1 LAGEVIELRDNG
13 LEGDLQSRLDNGRSV
28 WVVGDVHGHFRTLES
43 LVGQLDLGEWD
54 AIVMLG
60 DLIDR
65 GPKSAHVVRYVR
77 GTDGVFSIRG
87 NHEQMMIEGFD
98 ESSFFKYRS
107 IESRAWYHNGGV
119 ATEGSYI
126 SLYGKD
132 DAARAAASSDVRWM
146 SSLATEVVLDRWRL
160 VHAGYDQ
167 NLEVED
173 QDEGMHMN
181 ARSQFYTS
189 KRPVDPK
196 RTILFG
202 HTPTFKHLHGDGSEA
217 GEVWRSDVELGDGRP
232 MAIGMDT
239 CVYHGLDLPR
249 VLSAFN
255 LRTGEVVYQNRV

>member
-1 LAGEVIELRDNG
+1 MIELRDNG
-13 LEGDLQSRLDNGRSV
+13 LEMDLQSRLDDGRSV
-28 WVVGDVHGHFRTLES
+28 WAVGDVHGHFRTLEA
-43 LVGQLDLGEWD
+43 LVGQLDLGEGD

-77 GTDGVFSIRG
+77 GTGGVFSIRG

-98 ESSFFKYRS
+98 ESSFFKDRS
-107 IESRAWYHNGGV
+107 VESRVWYHNGGV
-119 ATEGSYI
+119 ATEASYI
-126 SLYGKD
+126 SLNGGD
-132 DAARAAASSDVRWM
+132 GAARAAASSDVRWM
-146 SSLATEVVLDRWRL
+146 SGLATEVVLDRWRL

-167 NLEVED
+167 NLGVEG
-173 QDEGMHMN
+173 QDEGMHIN
-181 ARSQFYTS
+181 ARGQFYTS
-189 KRPVDPK
+189 KRPVDPL

-202 HTPTFKHLHGDGSEA
+202 HTPTFKHLHEDDTKA

-239 CVYHGLDLPR
+239 CVYHDLDAPR

-255 LRTGEVVYQNRV
+255 LRTGEVVYQDRV

>member
-1 LAGEVIELRDNG
+1 MRDKG
-13 LEGDLQSRLDNGRSV
+13 LEMDLQSRLNNGRNV
-28 WVVGDVHGHFRTLES
+28 WVVGDVHGHFRTLEA
-43 LVGQLDLGEWD
+43 LVGQLALGEGD

-98 ESSFFKYRS
+98 ESSFFKERS
-107 IESRAWYHNGGV
+107 IEARVWYHNGGL

-126 SLYGKD
+126 SLNGGD
-132 DAARAAASSDVRWM
+132 GAARAAASSDVRWM
-146 SSLATEVVLDRWRL
+146 SGLATEVVLDRWRL

-167 NLEVED
+167 NLGIEG

-181 ARSQFYTS
+181 ARRQFYTS
-189 KRPVDPK
+189 KRPVDPL

-202 HTPTFKHLHGDGSEA
+202 HTPTFKHLHGDDSKA

-239 CVYHGLDLPR
+239 CVYHDLDAPR

-255 LRTGEVVYQNRV
+255 LRTGEVVYQDRV

>member
-1 LAGEVIELRDNG
+1 MRDNR
-13 LEGDLQSRLDNGRSV
+13 LEMDLQSRLDDGRSV
-28 WVVGDVHGHFRTLES
+28 WAVGDVHGHFRTLEA
-43 LVGQLDLGEWD
+43 LVGRLDLGEGD

-98 ESSFFKYRS
+98 ECSFFKDRS
-107 IESRAWYHNGGV
+107 VEARVWYHNGGM
-119 ATEGSYI
+119 ATEASYI
-126 SLYGKD
+126 SLNGG
-132 DAARAAASSDVRWM
+132 DAAARTSASSDVRWM
-146 SSLATEVVLDRWRL
+146 SGLATEVVLDRWRL

-167 NLEVED
+167 NLEVEG

-181 ARSQFYTS
+181 ARRQFYTS

-202 HTPTFKHLHGDGSEA
+202 HTPTFKHLHGDDTKA

-239 CVYHGLDLPR
+239 CVYHDLDAPR

-255 LRTGEVVYQNRV
+255 LGTGEVAYQDRV

>member
-1 LAGEVIELRDNG
+1 MRDNG
-13 LEGDLQSRLDNGRSV
+13 LEMDLQSRLDDGRSV
-28 WVVGDVHGHFRTLES
+28 WVVGDVHGHFRTLEA
-43 LVGQLDLGEWD
+43 LVGRLDLGEGD

-77 GTDGVFSIRG
+77 GTERVFSIRG

-98 ESSFFKYRS
+98 ESSFFKDRS
-107 IESRAWYHNGGV
+107 VEARVWYQNGGM
-119 ATEGSYI
+119 ATEVSYI
-126 SLYGKD
+126 SLNGGD
-132 DAARAAASSDVRWM
+132 GAARAAASSDVRWM
-146 SSLATEVVLDRWRL
+146 SGLATEVVLDRWRL

-167 NLEVED
+167 NLGVEG

-181 ARSQFYTS
+181 ARRQFYTS
-189 KRPVDPK
+189 KRPVDPL

-202 HTPTFKHLHGDGSEA
+202 HTPTFKHLHEDDTKA
-217 GEVWRSDVELGDGRP
+217 GEVWRSDVKLGDGRP

-239 CVYHGLDLPR
+239 CVYHDLDAPR

>member
-1 LAGEVIELRDNG
+1 MRDNG
-13 LEGDLQSRLDNGRSV
+13 LEMDLQSRLDDGRSV
-28 WVVGDVHGHFRTLES
+28 WVVGDVHGHFRTLET
-43 LVGQLDLGEWD
+43 LVGRLDLGEGD

-77 GTDGVFSIRG
+77 STERVFSIRG

-98 ESSFFKYRS
+98 ESSFFKERS
-107 IESRAWYHNGGV
+107 VESRVWYHNGGV

-126 SLYGKD
+126 SLNGRD
-132 DAARAAASSDVRWM
+132 GAARAAASSDVRWM
-146 SSLATEVVLDRWRL
+146 SGLATEVVLDRWRL

-167 NLEVED
+167 NLGVEG

-181 ARSQFYTS
+181 ARRQFYTS
-189 KRPVDPK
+189 KRPVDPL

-202 HTPTFKHLHGDGSEA
+202 HTPTFKHLHWDDAKA
-217 GEVWRSDVELGDGRP
+217 GEVWCSDVKLEDERP

-239 CVYHGLDLPR
+239 CVYHDLDAPR

-255 LRTGEVVYQNRV
+255 LRTGEVVYRDRV

>member
-1 LAGEVIELRDNG
+1 MIELRDNG
-13 LEGDLQSRLDNGRSV
+13 LEMDLQSRLDDGRSV
-28 WVVGDVHGHFRTLES
+28 WVVGDVHGHFRTLEA
-43 LVGQLDLGEWD
+43 LVGRLDLGEGD

-77 GTDGVFSIRG
+77 GDGRG
-87 NHEQMMIEGFD
+87 LLDQGEP
-98 ESSFFKYRS
+98 
-107 IESRAWYHNGGV
+107 RADDDRGLRRVLVLQGKERRARVWYHNGGV
-119 ATEGSYI
+119 ATEASYI
-126 SLYGKD
+126 SLNGGD

-146 SSLATEVVLDRWRL
+146 SGLATEVVLDRWRL

-167 NLEVED
+167 NLGVEG

-181 ARSQFYTS
+181 ARRQFYTS
-189 KRPVDPK
+189 KRPVDPL

-202 HTPTFKHLHGDGSEA
+202 HTPTFKHLHGDDTKA

-239 CVYHGLDLPR
+239 CVYHDLDAPR

-255 LRTGEVVYQNRV
+255 LEDGGGRLPGQGLIG

>member
-1 LAGEVIELRDNG
+1 MRDKG
-13 LEGDLQSRLDNGRSV
+13 LEMDLQSRLDNGRKV
-28 WVVGDVHGHFRTLES
+28 WVVGDVHGHFRTLEA
-43 LVGQLDLGEWD
+43 LVGQLALGEGD

-77 GTDGVFSIRG
+77 DTEGVFSIRG

-98 ESSFFKYRS
+98 ESSFFKDRS
-107 IESRAWYHNGGV
+107 VEARVWYHNGGM
-119 ATEGSYI
+119 ATEASYI
-126 SLYGKD
+126 SLNGGD
-132 DAARAAASSDVRWM
+132 GAARAAASSAGRWM
-146 SSLATEVVLDRWRL
+146 SGLATEVVLDRWRL

-167 NLEVED
+167 NLGVEG

-181 ARSQFYTS
+181 ARRQFYTS
-189 KRPVDPK
+189 KRPVDPL

-202 HTPTFKHLHGDGSEA
+202 HTPTFKHLHGDDAKA
-217 GEVWRSDVELGDGRP
+217 GEVWRSDVKLEDGRP

-239 CVYHGLDLPR
+239 CVYHDLDAPR

-255 LRTGEVVYQNRV
+255 LRTGEVVYQDRV

>member
-1 LAGEVIELRDNG
+1 MRDNG
-13 LEGDLQSRLDNGRSV
+13 LEMDLQSRLDDGRSV
-28 WVVGDVHGHFRTLES
+28 WVVGDVHGHFRTLEA
-43 LVGQLDLGEWD
+43 LVGRLDLGEGD

-98 ESSFFKYRS
+98 ESSFFKDRS
-107 IESRAWYHNGGV
+107 VEARVWYHNGGM
-119 ATEGSYI
+119 ATEASYI
-126 SLYGKD
+126 SLNGGD
-132 DAARAAASSDVRWM
+132 GAARAAASSDVRWM
-146 SSLATEVVLDRWRL
+146 SGLATEVVLDRWRL

-167 NLEVED
+167 NLRVEG
-173 QDEGMHMN
+173 QDEGIHMN
-181 ARSQFYTS
+181 ARRQFYTS
-189 KRPVDPK
+189 KRPVDPL

-202 HTPTFKHLHGDGSEA
+202 HTPTFKHLHGDDSKA
-217 GEVWRSDVELGDGRP
+217 GEVWRSDVKLEDGRP

-239 CVYHGLDLPR
+239 CVYHDLDAPR

-255 LRTGEVVYQNRV
+255 LRTEEVVYQDRV

>member
-1 LAGEVIELRDNG
+1 MRDNG
-13 LEGDLQSRLDNGRSV
+13 LEMDLQSRLDDGRSV
-28 WVVGDVHGHFRTLES
+28 WVVGDVHGHFRTLET
-43 LVGQLDLGEWD
+43 LVGRLDLGEGD

-77 GTDGVFSIRG
+77 STERVFSIRG

-98 ESSFFKYRS
+98 ESSFFKERS
-107 IESRAWYHNGGV
+107 VESRVWYHNGGV
-119 ATEGSYI
+119 ATEASYI
-126 SLYGKD
+126 SLNGGD
-132 DAARAAASSDVRWM
+132 GAARAAASSDVRWM
-146 SSLATEVVLDRWRL
+146 SGLATEVVLDRWRL

-167 NLEVED
+167 NLGVEG

-181 ARSQFYTS
+181 ARRQFYTS
-189 KRPVDPK
+189 KRPVDPL

-202 HTPTFKHLHGDGSEA
+202 HTPTFKHLHWDDAKA
-217 GEVWRSDVELGDGRP
+217 GEVWRSDVKLEDERP

-239 CVYHGLDLPR
+239 CVYHDLDAPR

-255 LRTGEVVYQNRV
+255 LRTGEVVYRDRV

>member
-1 LAGEVIELRDNG
+1 MRDIG
-13 LEGDLQSRLDNGRSV
+13 LESNLQSRLDDGRSV
-28 WVVGDVHGHFRTLES
+28 WVVGDVHGHFRTLEA
-43 LVGQLDLGEWD
+43 LVGRLDLGEGD

-98 ESSFFKYRS
+98 ESSFFKERS
-107 IESRAWYHNGGV
+107 VEARVWYHNGGM
-119 ATEGSYI
+119 ATEASYI
-126 SLYGKD
+126 SLNGGD
-132 DAARAAASSDVRWM
+132 GAARAAASSDVRWM
-146 SSLATEVVLDRWRL
+146 SGLATEVVLDRWRL

-167 NLEVED
+167 NLGVEG
-173 QDEGMHMN
+173 QDEGIHMN
-181 ARSQFYTS
+181 ARRQFYTS
-189 KRPVDPK
+189 KHPVDPL

-202 HTPTFKHLHGDGSEA
+202 HTPTFKHLHGDDAKA

-239 CVYHGLDLPR
+239 CVYHDLDAPR

-255 LRTGEVVYQNRV
+255 LRRGEVAYQDRV

>member
-1 LAGEVIELRDNG
+1 MRDNG
-13 LEGDLQSRLDNGRSV
+13 LEMDLQSRLDDGRSV
-28 WVVGDVHGHFRTLES
+28 WVVGDVHGHFSTLEA
-43 LVGQLDLGEWD
+43 LVGQLDMDEGD

-98 ESSFFKYRS
+98 ESSFFKDRS
-107 IESRAWYHNGGV
+107 VESRVWYHNGGV
-119 ATEGSYI
+119 ATEASYI
-126 SLYGKD
+126 SLNGGD
-132 DAARAAASSDVRWM
+132 GAARAAASSDVRWM
-146 SSLATEVVLDRWRL
+146 SGLATEVVLDRWRL

-167 NLEVED
+167 NLGVEG

-181 ARSQFYTS
+181 ARRQFYTS
-189 KRPVDPK
+189 KHPVDPL

-202 HTPTFKHLHGDGSEA
+202 HTPTFKHLHGDYTKA

-239 CVYHGLDLPR
+239 CVYHDLDAPR

-255 LRTGEVVYQNRV
+255 LRTGEVAYQDRV

>member
-1 LAGEVIELRDNG
+1 VIELRDNE
-13 LEGDLQSRLDNGRSV
+13 LESNLQSRLDAGRSV
-28 WVVGDVHGHFRTLES
+28 WVVGDVHGHFRTLEA
-43 LVGQLDLGEWD
+43 LVGQLDLDEGD

-98 ESSFFKYRS
+98 ESSFFKDRS
-107 IESRAWYHNGGV
+107 IESRIWYHNGGM
-119 ATEGSYI
+119 ATEVSYI
-126 SLYGKD
+126 SLNGGD
-132 DAARAAASSDVRWM
+132 GAARAAASSDVRWM
-146 SSLATEVVLDRWRL
+146 SELATEVVLDRWRL

-167 NLEVED
+167 NLEVEG

-181 ARSQFYTS
+181 ARRQFYTS
-189 KRPVDPK
+189 KHPVDPL

-202 HTPTFKHLHGDGSEA
+202 HTPTFKHLHENDTKA

-232 MAIGMDT
+232 MAIGIDT
-239 CVYHGLDLPR
+239 CVYHDLEAPR
-249 VLSAFN
+249 VLSALN
-255 LRTGEVVYQNRV
+255 MRTGEVVYQDRV

>member
-1 LAGEVIELRDNG
+1 MRDNG
-13 LEGDLQSRLDNGRSV
+13 LEMDLQSRLDDGRSV
-28 WVVGDVHGHFRTLES
+28 WVIGDVHGHFRTLEA
-43 LVGQLDLGEWD
+43 LVGRLNLGEGD

-77 GTDGVFSIRG
+77 GTERVFSIRG

-98 ESSFFKYRS
+98 ESSFFKDRS
-107 IESRAWYHNGGV
+107 VEARVWYHNGGM

-126 SLYGKD
+126 SLNGGD

-146 SSLATEVVLDRWRL
+146 SGLATEVVLDRWRL

-167 NLEVED
+167 NLGVEG

-181 ARSQFYTS
+181 ARRQFYTS
-189 KRPVDPK
+189 KRPVDPL

-202 HTPTFKHLHGDGSEA
+202 HTPTFKHLHGDDAKA

-239 CVYHGLDLPR
+239 CVYHDLDAPR

-255 LRTGEVVYQNRV
+255 LRTGEVTYQNRV

>member
-1 LAGEVIELRDNG
+1 MRDNG
-13 LEGDLQSRLDNGRSV
+13 LEMDLQSRLDDGRSV
-28 WVVGDVHGHFRTLES
+28 WAVGDVHGHFRTLEA
-43 LVGQLDLGEWD
+43 LVGRLDLGEGD

-98 ESSFFKYRS
+98 ESSFFTERS
-107 IESRAWYHNGGV
+107 VESRVWYHNGGV

-126 SLYGKD
+126 SLNGGD
-132 DAARAAASSDVRWM
+132 GAARAAASSDVRWM
-146 SSLATEVVLDRWRL
+146 SGLATEVVLDRWRL

-167 NLEVED
+167 NLGVEG

-181 ARSQFYTS
+181 ARRQFYTS
-189 KRPVDPK
+189 KRPVDPL

-202 HTPTFKHLHGDGSEA
+202 HTPTFKHLHWDDAKA
-217 GEVWRSDVELGDGRP
+217 GEVWRSDVKLEDGRP
-232 MAIGMDT
+232 IAIGMDT
-239 CVYHGLDLPR
+239 CVYHDHDAPR

-255 LRTGEVVYQNRV
+255 LRTGEVIYQDRV